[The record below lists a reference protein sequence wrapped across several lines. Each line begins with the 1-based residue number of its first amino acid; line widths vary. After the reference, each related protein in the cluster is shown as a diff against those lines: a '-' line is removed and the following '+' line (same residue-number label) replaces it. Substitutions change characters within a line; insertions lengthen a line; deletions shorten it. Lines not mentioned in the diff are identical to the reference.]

1 MSDTKKSKA
10 DGGTLKLKAPQNIV
24 LSKTVEDGSIKQS
37 LSHGRSKNVVVERR
51 RKKLFRSQ
59 EESKEGKTW
68 NPTPARSAVAAS
80 VEKRPA
86 GSSIRSKRQTVLKPM
101 SAEERKAYIEEQKLA
116 AKAEVERIAKERK
129 EAKEKKKAEAEAE
142 LKAKEEAALL
152 AKEEAE
158 KEQEAK
164 EESANQEKATSQEQP
179 PASAESVVEEPAVIE
194 VEEPVA
200 ASEPDDD
207 IKVEEPAASA
217 DTQKIE
223 EDVKVEE
230 ATAAVAEDTTD
241 KIEAKAEEPKEAD
254 KPEEPVAVVEDV
266 VVEEQVE
273 EVVVP
278 KKPKKKMSKSQRE
291 EVARSKTEALVAKRL
306 SQLEELREQKKVLE
320 AKAASQGDEGQPRKV
335 LKTRVKRKGKN
346 AVTKNADTNQA
357 PQNKRRGKSSRG
369 KKQPEVPVAPIVP
382 VVREVII
389 PEVITVGE
397 LSSRMAVK
405 ASEVIKLLFSQG
417 MMVTINEVL
426 DQDTAVLMVEEL
438 GHKPKIVSEAATID
452 AELAE
457 AEDAEE
463 QLTVRSPVVTVMG
476 HVDHGKTSLLD
487 AIRRTDVT
495 SREFGG
501 ITQHIG
507 AYQVKLANGS
517 AITFID
523 TPGHAAFTSM
533 RSRGAKMTDIVI
545 LVVAADDGVMPQ
557 TIEAIDHSKAAGVPI
572 VVAVNKMDVPA
583 ANPDRVMQQLS
594 EHELVPEDWGGD
606 TIFCKLS
613 AKSGEGVTELEEML
627 LLQAEMLNL
636 QVNTNKTAR
645 GAIVEAKLDRGRGS
659 VATCLV
665 QSGMLRV
672 GDIFVVG
679 LEWGKIRNLIN
690 DRGESVTE
698 AGPST
703 PIEIIGLSGVP
714 AAGDELI
721 TVPDERRAR
730 EIASFRQRTLKEK
743 ERAKTTPA
751 TMDDIFG
758 QIQEGELAEVNVVI
772 KGDVRGSVE
781 AVSDALMKIKHEEI
795 RVKVIHTGVGGI
807 NESDVMLSLAS
818 GALVLGFNVRA
829 DAKARDLAKREK
841 ISLSFYTVIYDLI
854 DDITKAMEGKLN
866 PKEREVQLGHAEVR
880 EVFRI
885 TKVGNVAGCM
895 VTDGNMTNK
904 SKMRVFRDD
913 VVIYDGQISALRR
926 FKDDVKEVR
935 EGMECG
941 ISLDKYSDL
950 KSGDIIEAYKVEE
963 IKQTIG

>member
-1 MSDTKKSKA
+1 MSDSKKGEA
-10 DGGTLKLKAPQNIV
+10 DGTLRLKAPRHIV

-37 LSHGRSKNVVVERR
+37 LSHGRSKNVIVEKR
-51 RKKLFRSQ
+51 RKKLFRSPD
-59 EESKEGKTW
+59 ENKEGADGQAW
-68 NPTPARSAVAAS
+68 RPSPAQSAIAAT
-80 VEKRPA
+80 VEKRPTSA
-86 GSSIRSKRQTVLKPM
+86 SARPKHVLKPM
-101 SAEERKAYIEEQKLA
+101 NAAERKAYIEEQKREA
-116 AKAEVERIAKERK
+116 QEEVARLKQERK
-129 EAKEKKKAEAEAE
+129 EAKEKEAAIKEAAIAAVAAEKAAEEAAIKAAKEPVVEVEVEAEAE
-142 LKAKEEAALL
+142 VAVEPEAAQSEVVEEAPVVAE
-152 AKEEAE
+152 AQSSAPSGSEEAPPVAEPPVDPVAVE
-158 KEQEAK
+158 KIT
-164 EESANQEKATSQEQP
+164 ESPASSDELVAVEKAP
-179 PASAESVVEEPAVIE
+179 VEEPA
-194 VEEPVA
+194 
-200 ASEPDDD
+200 
-207 IKVEEPAASA
+207 PA
-217 DTQKIE
+217 
-223 EDVKVEE
+223 
-230 ATAAVAEDTTD
+230 
-241 KIEAKAEEPKEAD
+241 
-254 KPEEPVAVVEDV
+254 
-266 VVEEQVE
+266 
-273 EVVVP
+273 
-278 KKPKKKMSKSQRE
+278 PKKKLNKSQRE
-291 EVARSKTEALVAKRL
+291 DVARSKTEALVAKRL
-306 SQLEELREQKKVLE
+306 SQLEELRAQKKVME
-320 AKAASQGDEGQPRKV
+320 AKAAVEGGGEGQPRKT
-335 LKTRVKRKGKN
+335 LRARVKRKGKN
-346 AVTKNADTNQA
+346 AV
-357 PQNKRRGKSSRG
+357 PQSNDPNKPVQSKRRNKSGRG
-369 KKQPEVPVAPIVP
+369 RRQPEVPVAPVIP
-382 VVREVII
+382 VVRDVII

-397 LSSRMAVK
+397 LASRMAVK
-405 ASEVIKLLFSQG
+405 ASEVIKLLFAQG

-457 AEDAEE
+457 SEDSEE
-463 QLTVRSPVVTVMG
+463 QLTTRSPVVTVMG

-487 AIRRTDVT
+487 AIRKTDVT
-495 SREFGG
+495 AREYGG

-507 AYQVKLANGS
+507 AYQVKVENGS
-517 AITFID
+517 SITFID
-523 TPGHAAFTSM
+523 TPGHAAFTAM
-533 RSRGAKMTDIVI
+533 RSRGAKMTDLVI

-557 TIEAIDHSKAAGVPI
+557 TIEAIDHAKAAEVPI
-572 VVAVNKMDVPA
+572 VVAVNKMDLPA
-583 ANPDRVMQQLS
+583 ANPDRIMQQLA
-594 EHELVPEDWGGD
+594 EHELVPEDWGGE

-613 AKSGEGVTELEEML
+613 AKTGDGITELEEML

-636 QVNTNKTAR
+636 QVNINKSAR
-645 GAIVEAKLDRGRGS
+645 GAIVEAKLDKGRGS

-665 QSGMLRV
+665 QSGMLKV

-679 LEWGKIRNLIN
+679 LEWGKIRGLIN
-690 DRGESVTE
+690 DRGEALQE

-703 PIEIIGLSGVP
+703 PVEIIGLSGVP

-730 EIASFRQRTLKEK
+730 EIASYRQRTLKEK
-743 ERAKTTPA
+743 ERAMTAPA
-751 TMDDIFG
+751 SMDDIFS
-758 QIQEGELAEVNVVI
+758 QIQEGDLEEVNVVI

-781 AVSDALMKIKHEEI
+781 AVSDALQNIKHDEI

-829 DAKARDLAKREK
+829 DAKARELAKREK

-895 VTDGNMTNK
+895 VTDGHMSNK
-904 SKMRVFRDD
+904 SKLRVFRDD

-950 KSGDIIEAYKVEE
+950 KSGDIIEAYTVEE
-963 IKQTIG
+963 IRQVIG

>member
-10 DGGTLKLKAPQNIV
+10 GSTLRLKAPHKIV

-51 RKKLFRSQ
+51 KKKLFRSQ
-59 EESKEGKTW
+59 VEKKDIQGW
-68 NPTPARSAVAAS
+68 NPTPAKSAVAAT

-86 GSSIRSKRQTVLKPM
+86 GSASSPKRQTVLKPM
-101 SAEERKAYIEEQKLA
+101 SADERKEYIDEQKRA
-116 AKAEVERIAKERK
+116 AKEEIERLKQERK
-129 EAKEKKKAEAEAE
+129 EAKEREKAEAEE
-142 LKAKEEAALL
+142 KKAAEEAAKK
-152 AKEEAE
+152 AAE
-158 KEQEAK
+158 D
-164 EESANQEKATSQEQP
+164 EKNRAAQ
-179 PASAESVVEEPAVIE
+179 EEPAQDAAIKEQPEEVAVEEEEFAQVDSVAEEEDSTEIAAASDEMDTAVAVEAPEVTVPE
-194 VEEPVA
+194 VEA
-200 ASEPDDD
+200 
-207 IKVEEPAASA
+207 
-217 DTQKIE
+217 
-223 EDVKVEE
+223 VEE
-230 ATAAVAEDTTD
+230 A
-241 KIEAKAEEPKEAD
+241 
-254 KPEEPVAVVEDV
+254 PVV
-266 VVEEQVE
+266 
-273 EVVVP
+273 
-278 KKPKKKMSKSQRE
+278 KPKPAKKLSKSQRE

-306 SQLEELREQKKVLE
+306 SQLEELREQKKTME
-320 AKAASQGDEGQPRKV
+320 AKAAEKGDDGQPRKT

-346 AVTKNADTNQA
+346 AVSKTPEVAQT
-357 PQNKRRGKSSRG
+357 PQSGRRGKSSRG
-369 KKQPEVPVAPIVP
+369 RRQPEVVVAPPAP
-382 VVREVII
+382 VVRDVIV
-389 PEVITVGE
+389 PEVITVSE

-405 ASEVIKLLFSQG
+405 ASEVIKLLFTQG

-438 GHKPKIVSEAATID
+438 GHRPKIVSEAANID

-457 AEDAEE
+457 AEDLEE
-463 QLTVRSPVVTVMG
+463 DLITRSPVVTVMG

-487 AIRRTDVT
+487 AIRKTDVT
-495 SREFGG
+495 TREFGG

-507 AYQVKLANGS
+507 AYQVKIESGA

-523 TPGHAAFTSM
+523 TPGHAAFTAM
-533 RSRGAKMTDIVI
+533 RSRGAKMTDIVV

-557 TIEAIDHSKAAGVPI
+557 TIEAIDHAKAANVPL
-572 VVAVNKMDVPA
+572 VVAVNKMDLPA
-583 ANPDRVMQQLS
+583 ANPDRIMQQLS
-594 EHELVPEDWGGD
+594 EHGLVPEDWGGD
-606 TIFCKLS
+606 TIFCKVS
-613 AKSGEGVTELEEML
+613 AKTGDGISELEEML

-636 QVNTNKTAR
+636 QVNNKKSAR
-645 GAIVEAKLDRGRGS
+645 GAIVEAKLDKGRGS

-690 DRGESVTE
+690 DRGDSVQE

-730 EIASFRQRTLKEK
+730 EIANYRQQTLKEK
-743 ERAKTTPA
+743 ERAKTAPSS
-751 TMDDIFG
+751 MDDIFN
-758 QIQEGELAEVNVVI
+758 QIQDGELAEVNVVI

-781 AVSDALMKIKHEEI
+781 AVSDALMKIKHDEI

-818 GALVLGFNVRA
+818 GALVIGFNVRA
-829 DAKARDLAKREK
+829 DAKARELAKREK
-841 ISLSFYTVIYDLI
+841 ISLSFYTVIYDII

-895 VTDGNMTNK
+895 VSDGHITNK
-904 SKMRVFRDD
+904 SQLRVFRDD
-913 VVIYDGQISALRR
+913 VVIYDGKISALRR

-950 KSGDIIEAYKVEE
+950 KSGDVIEAYTVEE
-963 IKQTIG
+963 IKQLIG

>member
-1 MSDTKKSKA
+1 MRAVAEESVEVPATA
-10 DGGTLKLKAPQNIV
+10 DDVQEEAIQ
-24 LSKTVEDGSIKQS
+24 E
-37 LSHGRSKNVVVERR
+37 VVEAP
-51 RKKLFRSQ
+51 
-59 EESKEGKTW
+59 E
-68 NPTPARSAVAAS
+68 AV
-80 VEKRPA
+80 
-86 GSSIRSKRQTVLKPM
+86 
-101 SAEERKAYIEEQKLA
+101 
-116 AKAEVERIAKERK
+116 EVV
-129 EAKEKKKAEAEAE
+129 
-142 LKAKEEAALL
+142 EAA
-152 AKEEAE
+152 AAE
-158 KEQEAK
+158 KAVEA
-164 EESANQEKATSQEQP
+164 
-179 PASAESVVEEPAVIE
+179 
-194 VEEPVA
+194 
-200 ASEPDDD
+200 
-207 IKVEEPAASA
+207 
-217 DTQKIE
+217 
-223 EDVKVEE
+223 
-230 ATAAVAEDTTD
+230 AAVA
-241 KIEAKAEEPKEAD
+241 KKEKEIA
-254 KPEEPVAVVEDV
+254 AS
-266 VVEEQVE
+266 
-273 EVVVP
+273 
-278 KKPKKKMSKSQRE
+278 KKPKKKLSKSQRE

-320 AKAASQGDEGQPRKV
+320 AKAASQGDEGQPRKT

-346 AVTKNADTNQA
+346 AVNKDADTTNQA
-357 PQNKRRGKSSRG
+357 PQSKRRGGKSSRG
-369 KKQPEVPVAPIVP
+369 RRQPEVPAAPIVP

-457 AEDAEE
+457 AVDTEE
-463 QLTVRSPVVTVMG
+463 QLTVRSPVITVMG

-507 AYQVKLANGS
+507 AYQVKLANGA

-523 TPGHAAFTSM
+523 TPGHAAFTAM

-557 TIEAIDHSKAAGVPI
+557 TIEAIHHSKAAGVPI

-594 EHELVPEDWGGD
+594 EYELVPEEWGGE

-613 AKSGEGVTELEEML
+613 AKTGEGITELEEML

-690 DRGESVTE
+690 DRGESVME

-743 ERAKTTPA
+743 ERAKTAPSS
-751 TMDDIFG
+751 MDDIFT
-758 QIQEGELAEVNVVI
+758 QIQDGELAEVNVVI

-781 AVSDALMKIKHEEI
+781 AVSDALMKIKHDEI

-829 DAKARDLAKREK
+829 DAKARELAKREK

-854 DDITKAMEGKLN
+854 DDITKAMEGQLN
-866 PKEREVQLGHAEVR
+866 PKEREIQLGHAVVR

-895 VTDGNMTNK
+895 VTDGHMASK
-904 SKMRVFRDD
+904 SQMRVFRDD
-913 VVIYDGQISALRR
+913 VVIYDGHISALRR
-926 FKDDVKEVR
+926 FKDDVKDVR

-950 KSGDIIEAYKVEE
+950 KAGDIIEAYTVEE